1 VVVLGQTGRNFAAG
15 MSGGVAYVL
24 DRSGTFDRRC
34 NLEMVGL
41 ESLEDAGEIAR
52 VRTLIERHVAR
63 TGSGVGARVL
73 EEWLTSV
80 RMFVKVM
87 PRDYKRVLL
96 TQARAAAA
104 GRVATYEELTGVAV
118 NG

>member
-1 VVVLGQTGRNFAAG
+1 
-15 MSGGVAYVL
+15 
-24 DRSGTFDRRC
+24 
-34 NLEMVGL
+34 
-41 ESLEDAGEIAR
+41 
-52 VRTLIERHVAR
+52 
-63 TGSGVGARVL
+63 
-73 EEWLTSV
+73 
-80 RMFVKVM
+80 MFVKVM